1 MKSDLLLNKS
11 RESSFLVLDDVRSD
25 KYTLNG
31 SLTLHGKVVLFFLFF
46 DKRGNFGLILSPFII
61 LRLLVLFPPLPL
73 SPSPPVIYHLLL
85 HIHKPVI

>member
-31 SLTLHGKVVLFFLFF
+31 SLTLHGKVVLVVLFFLIN
-46 DKRGNFGLILSPFII
+46 GAIL
-61 LRLLVLFPPLPL
+61 V
-73 SPSPPVIYHLLL
+73 
-85 HIHKPVI
+85 